1 MLGVSQRTVTNF
13 IARGELAA
21 TRIGRQW
28 RVDPDEFDRFLASQ
42 PRLRPPGDGGAGP
55 SESDPPRHE
64 PPPPGGW
71 LTVTQAAERLMAE
84 DVLDGLDMARAKTL
98 VSTAATRGRLDS
110 NGEKGRGRRIDPR

>member
-64 PPPPGGW
+64 PPPPGG
-71 LTVTQAAERLMAE
+71 
-84 DVLDGLDMARAKTL
+84 
-98 VSTAATRGRLDS
+98 
-110 NGEKGRGRRIDPR
+110 